1 MASSQRDT
9 IQASCRQ
16 GRLSVS
22 ATYVSLQPSTGSP
35 GPAHFSATRS
45 QLADVRVQPRFL
57 FWRTVTFALR
67 DGRQYRADMV
77 PAAAAQRIAAALG
90 SVGGAGNPT
99 LGAFAGAAPAWPNL
113 SAGTPS
119 GLGGRLWRRYR
130 AASRRMQAG
139 IGCAV
144 VLAVCVI
151 GIGVSGALAGLGG
164 LGARQTTHPSGAAAL
179 ATSTTP
185 SATSTGTLVAQPT
198 CIPGAENCN
207 PWGYNFTHGATITD
221 PPRQFCQ
228 YFNCINNFFNGRGY
242 VVECRD
248 GVYSKSGGT
257 RNSCFKHKGELRTL
271 LAP

>member
-1 MASSQRDT
+1 MASSKRAT

-22 ATYVSLQPSTGSP
+22 TTFVSLQPSSGSP
-35 GPAHFSATRS
+35 GPAHFSVTRS
-45 QLADVRVQPRFL
+45 QLADVRIQPRAL
-57 FWRTVTFALR
+57 AWRTVTFALR

-77 PAAAAQRIAAALG
+77 SAGAARRIAAALDDV
-90 SVGGAGNPT
+90 SNPAPRT
-99 LGAFAGAAPAWPNL
+99 LASAIPAWPNP
-113 SAGTPS
+113 SGTPS
-119 GLGGRLWRRYR
+119 GSGRGLWRRYR
-130 AASRRMQAG
+130 AASRRKQAG

-144 VLAVCVI
+144 VLALCVV
-151 GIGVSGALAGLGG
+151 GIGVSGALAGRGG
-164 LGARQTTHPSGAAAL
+164 LGARPTTPSSGAAAL
-179 ATSTTP
+179 AASTP
-185 SATSTGTLVAQPT
+185 NATSTRTLVAQPT

-207 PWGYNFTHGATITD
+207 PWGYNFTHGTTITD

-228 YFNCINNFFNGRGY
+228 YFTCINNFFNGRGY

-257 RNSCFKHKGELRTL
+257 RNSCSKHRGELRTL

>member
-1 MASSQRDT
+1 MASAQRDT

-22 ATYVSLQPSTGSP
+22 AAHVSLQPSTGSP
-35 GPAHFSATRS
+35 GPAHFSVTRS
-45 QLADVRVQPRFL
+45 QIADVRVQPRAL
-57 FWRTVTFALR
+57 VWRTMTFVLR

-77 PAAAAQRIAAALG
+77 SAGAARRIAAALG
-90 SVGGAGNPT
+90 GAGDPALRT
-99 LGAFAGAAPAWPNL
+99 LASAIPAWPNPT
-113 SAGTPS
+113 AGARS
-119 GLGGRLWRRYR
+119 GQGGGLWRRYR
-130 AASRRMQAG
+130 AASRRKQAG

-144 VLAVCVI
+144 VLAMCVI
-151 GIGVSGALAGLGG
+151 GIGVSGALAGRGG
-164 LGARQTTHPSGAAAL
+164 PGAGQTTHSSGASRL
-179 ATSTTP
+179 ATSTPTRTP
-185 SATSTGTLVAQPT
+185 VAQPT

-228 YFNCINNFFNGRGY
+228 YFNCINNFVSGKGY

-248 GVYSKSGGT
+248 GVYSKTGGT
-257 RNSCFKHKGELRTL
+257 RNSCSKHRGELRTL